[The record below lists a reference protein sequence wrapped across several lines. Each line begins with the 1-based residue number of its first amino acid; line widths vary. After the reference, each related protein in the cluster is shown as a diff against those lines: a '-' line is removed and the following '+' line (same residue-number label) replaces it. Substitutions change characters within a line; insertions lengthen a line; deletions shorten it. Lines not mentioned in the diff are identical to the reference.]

1 MFRPMRRGLVLLILL
16 SVLAAMPAAAATKH
30 PGFALGTYKGKT
42 SLHGSVSMR
51 IYKGHCDR
59 VRQNL
64 TQVSGYC
71 FVITK
76 LTPVPH
82 ATCTDPNQ
90 QQNAD
95 EVTLE
100 PYGSQPEK
108 IHLAANGHYRDA
120 VETYN
125 SSGSKPASVVTLTFT
140 AKARTVTGKV
150 TIKSGGDGQGA
161 YACSAPAMTF
171 KAKR

>member
-1 MFRPMRRGLVLLILL
+1 
-16 SVLAAMPAAAATKH
+16 MPAAAATEH

-42 SLHGSVSMR
+42 SLHGAVSMR

-82 ATCTDPNQ
+82 STCSDQ
-90 QQNAD
+90 GSQQNAD
-95 EVTLE
+95 ELTLQ
-100 PYGSQPEK
+100 PYGNQPER
-108 IHLAANGHYRDA
+108 IHLAANGRYYDA
-120 VETYN
+120 VETF
-125 SSGSKPASVVTLTFT
+125 SGSGPKPVSVVTLTFT
-140 AKARTVTGKV
+140 AKGRTVTGKV
-150 TIKSGGDGQGA
+150 TVKAGGDGHGG

-171 KAKR
+171 KAKRG